1 MGNICAEDVL
11 LIGRVIRP
19 HGLKGLLRIDSFA
32 ESEGT
37 FLNAGE
43 VFLEEAS
50 GKTVKHR
57 VVSVTPSNTYFLL
70 NLEGLD
76 TREQAEAYRDKNIY
90 IERSKLSRQRDE
102 FFWFELIGMPVYL
115 DTGRRLGVVRQ
126 IVPAPGH
133 DIYVVQEGDK
143 EILIP
148 AVFDVVK
155 EVDLA
160 GGKIVITGMEGLLDL
175 NEV

>member
-19 HGLKGLLRIDSFA
+19 HGLKGLVRIDSFA

-50 GKTVKHR
+50 GQIVKHR
-57 VVSVTPSNTYFLL
+57 VVAVTPGNTSFLL
-70 NLEGLD
+70 KLEGLD
-76 TREQAEAYRDKNIY
+76 TREQAETYRDKNIY
-90 IERSKLSRQRDE
+90 IERSRLSRQRDE

-133 DIYVVQEGDK
+133 DIYVVREGDK